1 MQEKRQ
7 QESGQNV
14 EPPVDRIFAL
24 ADIAYQEQ
32 KDFASAIGVH
42 PARLSEWKA
51 GRSRSWRKCIAEI
64 ARCLNTSTEY
74 LLTGEGPAQKD
85 GSPPPQ
91 GDELPPEWFG
101 LTAEEKANAVEHM
114 RLLIR
119 ARGK

>member
-1 MQEKRQ
+1 MQDKTQDTEI
-7 QESGQNV
+7 ST
-14 EPPVDRIFAL
+14 PVDRIFVL
-24 ADIAYQEQ
+24 ADAMFREQ
-32 KDFASAIGVH
+32 KDFASALGVV
-42 PARLSEWKA
+42 PTKISEWRRGK
-51 GRSRSWRKCIAEI
+51 SQSWRKRLPEI

>member
-1 MQEKRQ
+1 MDAI
-7 QESGQNV
+7 
-14 EPPVDRIFAL
+14 DRIFAL
-24 ADIAYQEQ
+24 VDANYPEQ
-32 KDFASAIGVH
+32 KDFAAALGVI
-42 PARLSEWKA
+42 PDRVSKWKL
-51 GRSRSWRKCIAEI
+51 RKTNSWRKMLPEI

>member
-1 MQEKRQ
+1 MDDVV
-7 QESGQNV
+7 N
-14 EPPVDRIFAL
+14 RIFAL
-24 ADIAYQEQ
+24 VDEIYPEQ
-32 KDFASAIGVH
+32 KDFAADLGLIPQRVSA
-42 PARLSEWKA
+42 
-51 GRSRSWRKCIAEI
+51 WRRGNLKSYRKYLPQIATL
-64 ARCLNTSTEY
+64 LNTSTEY

>member
-1 MQEKRQ
+1 MQNDETTNTPEKRM
-7 QESGQNV
+7 
-14 EPPVDRIFAL
+14 FAL
-24 ADIAYQEQ
+24 VDANFRED
-32 KDFASAIGVH
+32 KNFASALGVT
-42 PARLSEWKA
+42 PQRVSEWRRRK
-51 GRSRSWRKCIAEI
+51 SQSWRKRLPEI